1 MVNINE
7 SVVNRFTTQFGFPK
21 ERSVNKVVN
30 VMSDIVQE
38 FIRQSPFCILATSDA
53 EGNCDASPKGG
64 KKGFV
69 SVLDDRHIIV
79 PDTAGNKLFQT
90 YLNMESN
97 PHVGIVFLIPGSNDT
112 VRVNGRVSLLSKS
125 DLDQLNIELSVNFHD
140 DNTLNLQGIMVEV
153 EEAFTH
159 CPRAFKFA
167 DLWNEEEIM
176 RQKQQKTKGYN
187 LK

>member
-38 FIRQSPFCILATSDA
+38 FIRHSPFCILATSDA

-90 YLNMESN
+90 YLKRKKLTL
-97 PHVGIVFLIPGSNDT
+97 ILADIPGTS
-112 VRVNGRVSLLSKS
+112 SLM
-125 DLDQLNIELSVNFHD
+125 IWRE
-140 DNTLNLQGIMVEV
+140 
-153 EEAFTH
+153 
-159 CPRAFKFA
+159 
-167 DLWNEEEIM
+167 
-176 RQKQQKTKGYN
+176 
-187 LK
+187 